1 MEEKRLNKKL
11 FIHQTGYYGQGYF
24 GILGERETY
33 NSYSYEGE
41 TGDIARAV
49 NALINIGF
57 IDPKDVLY
65 MEEIEIYDHLKKEE

>member
-11 FIHQTGYYGQGYF
+11 FIHQIDYHGQGYF
-24 GILGERETY
+24 GIIGERKTY
-33 NSYSYEGE
+33 NSYSYEDE